1 MSFYKLFLISNT
13 NLQAN
18 ETEKYPINI
27 QKLFAVKPPLVYKPP
42 LDYPAESRC
51 TNHITSVSSLRNQ
64 WQQYVDDLVEAEKN
78 QPPPRETIQQVQIK
92 EKGRKKQELQKS
104 YQRQLNEWNDPD
116 LLQKNEQEFM
126 KDPFKTVFISRLDY
140 LLTELD
146 ISKNFS
152 KYGVIESITI
162 VRDKKLG
169 KSRGYG
175 FVVFERDEDAKGCIK
190 ELAPTG
196 LKIPVE
202 NKPFTRTILVDM
214 ERGRLVR
221 NWKPRRLGG
230 GLGGRH
236 YTRPSPTLSNNASA
250 AASGRRLHLSSNPYQ
265 NTPLHPSHLST
276 RYVPRPSAP
285 RPMVENRQPRP
296 AAYGSYNS
304 LVENNESVR
313 DKYAK
318 YSSNNDSNSSS
329 YRSPRTSGQNRSIR
343 SIRQRE

>member
-1 MSFYKLFLISNT
+1 M
-13 NLQAN
+13 
-18 ETEKYPINI
+18 
-27 QKLFAVKPPLVYKPP
+27 
-42 LDYPAESRC
+42 
-51 TNHITSVSSLRNQ
+51 
-64 WQQYVDDLVEAEKN
+64 
-78 QPPPRETIQQVQIK
+78 
-92 EKGRKKQELQKS
+92 
-104 YQRQLNEWNDPD
+104 
-116 LLQKNEQEFM
+116 
-126 KDPFKTVFISRLDY
+126 
-140 LLTELD
+140 LTELD

-175 FVVFERDEDAKGCIK
+175 FVVLNETRTPTVCIK

-196 LKIPVE
+196 LKIPVQ
-202 NKPFTRTILVDM
+202 NKPFTENYTRGYGKGGVDS
-214 ERGRLVR
+214 VR

-265 NTPLHPSHLST
+265 STPLQPSHLST
-276 RYVPRPSAP
+276 RYAPRPSAP

>member
-1 MSFYKLFLISNT
+1 MD
-13 NLQAN
+13 
-18 ETEKYPINI
+18 E
-27 QKLFAVKPPLVYKPP
+27 
-42 LDYPAESRC
+42 
-51 TNHITSVSSLRNQ
+51 
-64 WQQYVDDLVEAEKN
+64 LVEIEKN
-78 QPPPRETIQQVQIK
+78 QAPPKETVQQVQIR
-92 EKGRKKQELQKS
+92 EKARKKQELLKS
-104 YQRQLNEWNDPD
+104 HQRQLNEWNDPE

-140 LLTELD
+140 SLTELD

-152 KYGVIESITI
+152 KYGVIESLTI
-162 VRDKKLG
+162 IRDKKLG

-175 FVVFERDEDAKGCIK
+175 FVVFEREEDAKGCIK

-196 LKIPVE
+196 LKIPIE

-236 YTRPSPTLSNNASA
+236 YTKPSSTFSQNASA

-265 NTPLHPSHLST
+265 NTPLQSSHMST
-276 RYVPRPSAP
+276 RYTPRPNVPRPT
-285 RPMVENRQPRP
+285 VENRQPRP
-296 AAYGSYNS
+296 VAYGSYNS
-304 LVENNESVR
+304 QVQVENNQSVR

-318 YSSNNDSNSSS
+318 YSSNNDSNSSN

>member
-1 MSFYKLFLISNT
+1 MYK
-13 NLQAN
+13 A
-18 ETEKYPINI
+18 
-27 QKLFAVKPPLVYKPP
+27 P

-51 TNHITSVSSLRNQ
+51 TNHITSLSSLRSQ
-64 WQQYVDDLVEAEKN
+64 WQQYVDELVEAEKN
-78 QPPPRETIQQVQIK
+78 KPPPNETIQQIQIK
-92 EKGRKKQELQKS
+92 EKARKKQEIQKS
-104 YQRQLNEWNDPD
+104 YKRQLNEWNDPK

-140 LLTELD
+140 SLTELD
-146 ISKNFS
+146 ISKNFN

-162 VRDKKLG
+162 ARDKRLG

-196 LKIPVE
+196 LKIPIE
-202 NKPFTRTILVDM
+202 NKPYTRTILVDM

-236 YTRPSPTLSNNASA
+236 YTKPNPNLSNNASA

-265 NTPLHPSHLST
+265 STQLQPLHLST
-276 RYVPRPSAP
+276 RYTPRPNAP
-285 RPMVENRQPRP
+285 RTTVDNRQPRP
-296 AAYGSYNS
+296 AAYGSYS
-304 LVENNESVR
+304 LVGTNESVR

-318 YSSNNDSNSSS
+318 YSSNYDSNSSS
-329 YRSPRTSGQNRSIR
+329 YNSPRSSGQSRSIR
-343 SIRQRE
+343 SIRQGE

>member
-1 MSFYKLFLISNT
+1 M
-13 NLQAN
+13 
-18 ETEKYPINI
+18 
-27 QKLFAVKPPLVYKPP
+27 YKPP
-42 LDYPAESRC
+42 LDFPAESRC
-51 TNHITSVSSLRNQ
+51 TNHITSISSFRNQ

-78 QPPPRETIQQVQIK
+78 QPPPKETIQQVQIRD
-92 EKGRKKQELQKS
+92 KGRRKQELQKS
-104 YQRQLNEWNDPD
+104 YQRQLNEWNDPE

-140 LLTELD
+140 SLTELD

-236 YTRPSPTLSNNASA
+236 YTKPSPTLSNNASA

-265 NTPLHPSHLST
+265 NTPLQLSHLST
-276 RYVPRPSAP
+276 RYAPRPSGP
-285 RPMVENRQPRP
+285 RPTVENRQPRP

-304 LVENNESVR
+304 HVQVENNEPVR

-329 YRSPRTSGQNRSIR
+329 YRSPRTSAQNRSIR